1 MGFARNANKKNNPM
15 HKTKQTFKT
24 FALFALSML
33 LIVPVL
39 AGCQSAASTPVEENS
54 ELSVIVSILPQS
66 YFAERIGGDWVS
78 VSVMVG
84 PGQEPHTYEPT
95 PNQMK
100 AISSAAVFFSIG
112 VEYENAWLPRFENA
126 NPQMQV
132 VNTSAGI
139 QRIAMP
145 TTVLGVGA
153 PAASEHAGELDPHIW
168 LAPDNARIIAENML
182 NALIE
187 LAPQHE
193 NDFRSNYEDLIADIN
208 RLDTQIQGI
217 LAGDQQRSFLVFHP
231 AWGYFAK
238 QYDLQ
243 QIAVQVGGQDPSASE
258 LADLISIAKEQ
269 QIKVIF
275 IQPTF
280 NTAIAEAIAQ
290 EIGGTVAK
298 ADPLAQD
305 WLTNLKAVAEAF
317 AAALGN

>member
-1 MGFARNANKKNNPM
+1 M
-15 HKTKQTFKT
+15 HKQKQPLKIY
-24 FALFALSML
+24 ALLAISVFLAA
-33 LIVPVL
+33 PVL
-39 AGCQSAASTPVEENS
+39 AACQGAPVSTAEPGES
-54 ELSVIVSILPQS
+54 LLVIVSILPQS
-66 YFAERIGGDWVS
+66 YFAERIGGDWAS

-95 PNQMK
+95 PDQMK
-100 AISSAAVFFSIG
+100 AISSAAAFFSIG
-112 VEYENAWLPRFENA
+112 VEYEDAWLPRFENA

-132 VNTSAGI
+132 IDTSAGI

-145 TTVLGVGA
+145 TSVPGVGA
-153 PAASEHAGELDPHIW
+153 PAESGHAGEKDPHVW
-168 LAPDNARIIAENML
+168 LAPENARIIAENML

-193 NDFRSNYEDLIADIN
+193 SDFRSNYEDLIADIDS
-208 RLDTQIQGI
+208 LDSQIKNI
-217 LAGDQQRSFLVFHP
+217 LAGDQQRAFMVFHP

-238 QYDLQ
+238 QYDLE

-258 LADLISIAKEQ
+258 LADLISIAKEK

-280 NTAIAEAIAQ
+280 NTASAEAIAQ
-290 EIGGTVAK
+290 EIGGTVAT
-298 ADPLAQD
+298 ADPLAKD
-305 WLTNLKAVAEAF
+305 WLANLKSVAEAF